1 MCRFLLEQVVA
12 PFFSMLLVRPAF
24 SPLCLAISV
33 AGMVV
38 VAVALVGLKE
48 GLVPTGADNA
58 RRLSDF

>member
-12 PFFSMLLVRPAF
+12 PFFHVVSQAGFF
-24 SPLCLAISV
+24 SFVLGNICG
-33 AGMVV
+33 GMVV

>member
-1 MCRFLLEQVVA
+1 
-12 PFFSMLLVRPAF
+12 MLLVRPAF
-24 SPLCLAISV
+24 SPLCLAIS
-33 AGMVV
+33 VV